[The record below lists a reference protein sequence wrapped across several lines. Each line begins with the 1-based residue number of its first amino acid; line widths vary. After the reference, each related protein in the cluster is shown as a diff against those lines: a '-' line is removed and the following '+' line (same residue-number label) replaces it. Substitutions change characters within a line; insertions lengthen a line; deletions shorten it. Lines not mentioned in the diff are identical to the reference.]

1 MTAET
6 HPRTQLV
13 GMTAS
18 SSLAFRAFSGRRGSD
33 RCFSPP
39 PAMLGAGSCTF
50 FILSLVASIFISA
63 SRSATMASA
72 TLAPVRVHGWHQS
85 PLRAMTLQL
94 RGGESSSETGGAA
107 AEQDSGAGTTA
118 LTEARAGGVRRVVYC
133 KACGVPPE
141 FCEFVGCKSP
151 RPAQASASG
160 DVSKEAPP
168 QAAVSVEPE
177 PLPSAQ
183 APLSAAAAAAHG
195 LDEASAALG
204 QLSLADGEKGGSELR
219 DKRQGD
225 TAVNEAQIGG
235 GGAAGTEPKGSSRG
249 DRKSVD
255 KAKVTIKVTRR
266 GRRKHVTLISGL
278 DAYLPAG
285 ETLKTTAKAMAVKFA
300 CSASVVKSDAGVADC
315 ISVQGDVANDAQEL
329 CSSRFGIRKKFFKFE

>member
-1 MTAET
+1 
-6 HPRTQLV
+6 
-13 GMTAS
+13 
-18 SSLAFRAFSGRRGSD
+18 
-33 RCFSPP
+33 
-39 PAMLGAGSCTF
+39 MLGAGSCTLL
-50 FILSLVASIFISA
+50 ILLLVASLFISA

-72 TLAPVRVHGWHQS
+72 TLVRVRGHGWHQS
-85 PLRAMTLQL
+85 PLRAMPLQL

-107 AEQDSGAGTTA
+107 AEQDSEAGTKA
-118 LTEARAGGVRRVVYC
+118 LKEAQSGGVRRVVYC

-151 RPAQASASG
+151 RPAQASAGS
-160 DVSKEAPP
+160 DVSKEGPP
-168 QAAVSVEPE
+168 QAAVSVERE

-204 QLSLADGEKGGSELR
+204 QLSLYDGEKGGSELG
-219 DKRQGD
+219 DKKQGD
-225 TAVNEAQIGG
+225 TAVDEAQTGG

-249 DRKSVD
+249 DRKSLD

-329 CSSRFGIRKKFFKFE
+329 CSSRFGIRKKFFKFEGSV